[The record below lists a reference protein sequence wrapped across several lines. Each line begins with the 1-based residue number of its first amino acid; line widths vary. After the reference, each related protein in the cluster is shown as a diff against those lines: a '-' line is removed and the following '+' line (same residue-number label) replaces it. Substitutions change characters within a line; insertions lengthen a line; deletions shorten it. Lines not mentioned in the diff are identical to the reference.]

1 MATAKVIG
9 IHGVKAPQGQASRP
23 LPAEFTKLRDHAKER
38 IRALM
43 IDLFNNADDA
53 LFSMV
58 DKSGA
63 DQATYFEAMRELRL
77 QKKSIL
83 ISTLGPALR
92 SFSDTSSGI
101 KGSSK
106 KTEAED
112 LDTLSLVAEED
123 LEFDVAV
130 EGMVQRL
137 AAEAAE
143 PLKAF
148 RVRVCHMLKA
158 KEIGD
163 EEVPVSPEILCRGF
177 VEGCMNL
184 EADIKAKLIVF
195 KLFERYVLAEM
206 PNVYE
211 EFNKLLASAGI
222 MPDYKPTHKVSKSA
236 QSGSADNSQQ
246 PEQDVS
252 PNGARNES
260 DGVGFD
266 LNVLRQLLHP
276 QGQPMTNGATSVAGM
291 PNLKVIPHQDI
302 LNTLSLFQS
311 NGHEAVANFITPNQ
325 SIDFQALLAAR
336 LGGSEQG
343 KVCNDVD
350 ADVINLISMLF
361 EFILE
366 DRQLQ
371 AEMKAIISRLQIPLL
386 KVALIDKTFF
396 SKGGHPAR
404 KLLNEIASSA
414 IGWTSPRSGRRDRY
428 KEKLESIVEQVT
440 DGFDDNVTMFQEL
453 LEDFNQFVDVERR
466 RGLLVEQRTRDS
478 EKGKAA
484 AVEARLATQEVIN
497 KAIDGRAVPDL
508 GMELLKDAWSNV
520 LVFKYL
526 REGADSQAWHEAV
539 DVVTQ
544 LVWSLCPDPK
554 EPEAR
559 AKLLQLIPN
568 LVAKV
573 RAGFQDVALDETL
586 AKRLLDKLE
595 DQHVLSL
602 QALQQQVDLQET
614 AEHLDS
620 YKDRARVG
628 IDESVSAQNDEVS
641 DLVRST
647 LELEE
652 DFKQLQEACEQA
664 DEKHAGI
671 ESQNEKLPKKQENIV
686 LVEESNESEGS
697 ELAEDSPFVQQVDRF
712 VVGCWFEFGSKNSNE
727 RCKLAA
733 VIRSTGKHI
742 FVNRAGVKVVEKNRM
757 ALAEDLR
764 SGELQVLNDGLLF
777 DRALE
782 SIITNLRS

>member
-9 IHGVKAPQGQASRP
+9 IHGVQAPQGQASRP
-23 LPAEFTKLRDHAKER
+23 LPSEFIKLRDHAKDR

-53 LFSMV
+53 LFAMV
-58 DKSGA
+58 DKAGS

-77 QKKSIL
+77 QKKTIL
-83 ISTLGPALR
+83 IATLGPVLR
-92 SFSDTSSGI
+92 SFAETSNGNAASSAHSSDDI
-101 KGSSK
+101 DDIDK
-106 KTEAED
+106 
-112 LDTLSLVAEED
+112 LSLVAEED
-123 LEFDVAV
+123 LEYEVAV

-137 AAEAAE
+137 YGSAADSFAAF
-143 PLKAF
+143 KT
-148 RVRVCHMLKA
+148 RVSHMLKNEA
-158 KEIGD
+158 IADKDI
-163 EEVPVSPEILCRGF
+163 PVSPEYLCRGF
-177 VEGCMNL
+177 IDGCMSL
-184 EADIKAKLIVF
+184 EADIKAKIIVF

-206 PNVYE
+206 PKVYE
-211 EFNKLLASAGI
+211 DFNGILADAGV
-222 MPDYKPTHKVSKSA
+222 MPDYKPARSKTKSA
-236 QSGSADNSQQ
+236 DDKSNEAETAESSDTASGK
-246 PEQDVS
+246 
-252 PNGARNES
+252 NE
-260 DGVGFD
+260 GIGFD
-266 LNVLRQLLHP
+266 LNALRQLLHP
-276 QGQPMTNGATSVAGM
+276 EGQPSQTAGNSQS
-291 PNLKVIPHQDI
+291 PAGVKVIPHQDI

-311 NGHEAVANFITPNQ
+311 NGAAAVQNYSTSNQ
-325 SIDFQALLAAR
+325 LIDFQALLAAR
-336 LGGSEQG
+336 LGGTEQG
-343 KVCNDVD
+343 KVCNEVD

-371 AEMKAIISRLQIPLL
+371 AEMKATISRLQIPLL

-404 KLLNEIASSA
+404 KLLNQIASSA
-414 IGWTSPRSGRRDRY
+414 IGWTPPRNGRRDIY

-440 DGFDDNVTMFQEL
+440 EGFDDNVSMFQEL
-453 LEDFNQFVDVERR
+453 LEDFNSFVDSERR

-484 AVEARLATQEVIN
+484 AVEARRAAQTLINEVIS
-497 KAIDGRAVPDL
+497 GRAVPDM
-508 GMELLKDAWSNV
+508 GIELLRDAWSNV

-526 REGADSQAWHEAV
+526 REGQDSDAWKQASEIV
-539 DVVTQ
+539 KQ

-559 AKLLQLIPN
+559 AKLLQMIPN
-568 LVAKV
+568 LVGKI
-573 RAGFQDVALDETL
+573 RAGFEEVAIDETL
-586 AKRLLDKLE
+586 AKRLLKQLE
-595 DQHVLSL
+595 EQHVLSL

-614 AEHLDS
+614 AENLSRVSEQD
-620 YKDRARVG
+620 RVG
-628 IDESVSAQNDEVS
+628 IDESVSAQNDAVS

-664 DEKHAGI
+664 DEKQSRI
-671 ESQNEKLPKKQENIV
+671 QTQNEKLPKKQESIV
-686 LVEESNESEGS
+686 LVEEQSKTENAEI
-697 ELAEDSPFVQQVDRF
+697 AEDSPFLQQVDRF
-712 VVGCWFEFGSKNSNE
+712 VVGCWFEFGADKGGE

-742 FVNRAGVKVVEKNRM
+742 FVNRAGVKVVEKNRLE
-757 ALAEDLR
+757 LAQDVR
-764 SGELQVLNDGLLF
+764 SGHLQVLNDGLLF